1 MPKQR
6 TEDALRDSQRLRLI
20 MQQMPGLIWT
30 VDCGLRFTSSAGAG
44 LSSLGLMPGQV
55 VGKTLH
61 EYFET
66 DDPEF
71 PPIASHRRALSGE
84 KTSFEFSWA
93 ERTFQ
98 VHVEPFHDPDGEVT
112 GALGLAFDVSEE
124 KRAVEALRE
133 SEKRYRKLFESS
145 RDAIY
150 VSTLDGRLVD
160 FNEAMLGLFGYSR
173 QEMRSLRAEYLYAD
187 PVDRRRFQTAIEKRG
202 SVRDYELK
210 LVAKDGTVM
219 DCLLSSTAQSG
230 DDGKVTGYQGIIR
243 NITNRKLAE
252 DILLREKAFSDAA
265 IGSLPGLFYLFD
277 DEGRFLRWNRNI
289 EHVSGYSSDQIAK
302 MSPLQFFRGDDR
314 RAMQETIEKVLTWGY
329 GSVEA
334 DFVGRDGTRTPY
346 LFTGKLI
353 TLDGKRCIVGT
364 GIDLVERR
372 QLELQLHQSQKM
384 EAIGQLAGGVAH
396 DFNNVLTVI
405 LSNAELLLRGLGPED
420 PRRAELSDIREA
432 AQRAA
437 SLTRQLL
444 AFSRKQVLKPRVLN
458 LNDVVSS
465 IEKMLGRL
473 IGEDIELV
481 TMLDS
486 ELWSIE
492 ADPGQIEQ
500 IIMNLAVNARDAM
513 PEGGRLSIE
522 TGNLEIDERFA
533 RAHYPITPGHYAMLV
548 VCDTGEG
555 MDAETR
561 SRIFEPFFTT
571 KQMGKGTGLG
581 LSTVYGIV
589 KQSGGFIWAYS
600 EPGLGTTFKIYFPQ
614 VVQAAAAFERREGV
628 SALEHAAETV
638 LLVED
643 EASVRSL
650 ARRILRE
657 EGYVVLE
664 AQSAVEALKVSLA
677 HAGPIQ
683 LLLTDLVMPELN
695 GRDLAEKLAARR
707 EDMRILFMS
716 GYTDHAVFRDGD
728 KQLDDN
734 FLQKPFTPESLVRK
748 VREVLDAPVEAVES
762 HENN

>member
-1 MPKQR
+1 MM
-6 TEDALRDSQRLRLI
+6 S
-20 MQQMPGLIWT
+20 
-30 VDCGLRFTSSAGAG
+30 
-44 LSSLGLMPGQV
+44 
-55 VGKTLH
+55 
-61 EYFET
+61 
-66 DDPEF
+66 
-71 PPIASHRRALSGE
+71 
-84 KTSFEFSWA
+84 
-93 ERTFQ
+93 
-98 VHVEPFHDPDGEVT
+98 
-112 GALGLAFDVSEE
+112 
-124 KRAVEALRE
+124 
-133 SEKRYRKLFESS
+133 
-145 RDAIY
+145 
-150 VSTLDGRLVD
+150 
-160 FNEAMLGLFGYSR
+160 LFGYSR
-173 QEMRSLRAEYLYAD
+173 QEMIHLPAAKLYAD
-187 PVDRRRFQTAIEKRG
+187 PEDRRRFQETIEARG
-202 SVRDYELK
+202 AVRDYEVK
-210 LVAKDGTVM
+210 LVSKDGTVM
-219 DCLLSSTAQSG
+219 DCLLSSSAQVHE
-230 DDGKVTGYQGIIR
+230 DGQVVGYQGIIR
-243 NITNRKLAE
+243 NVTNRKLAE

-277 DEGRFLRWNRNI
+277 EDGRFLRWNRNI
-289 EHVSGYSSDQIAK
+289 EHVSGFTSDQIAK
-302 MSPLQFFRGDDR
+302 MSPLQFFRGEGR
-314 RAMQETIEKVLTWGY
+314 RQMQETIEKVLTWGY
-329 GSVEA
+329 GSVET

-372 QLELQLHQSQKM
+372 QLELQLRQSQKM

-481 TMLDS
+481 AMLDPD
-486 ELWSIE
+486 LWSIE

-513 PEGGRLSIE
+513 PEGGRLAIE

-533 RAHYPITPGHYAMLV
+533 RSHYPITPGSYAMLM

-571 KQMGKGTGLG
+571 KQLGKGTGLG

-600 EPGLGTTFKIYFPQ
+600 EPGLGTTFKVYFPRA
-614 VVQAAAAFERREGV
+614 VQAAAAFERRQGAAAPEG
-628 SALEHAAETV
+628 AAETV

-650 ARRILRE
+650 ARRILRD
-657 EGYVVLE
+657 EGYIVLE
-664 AQSAVEALKVSLA
+664 ANTAVEALKVSLA
-677 HAGPIQ
+677 HDGPIE

-707 EDMRILFMS
+707 PEMRILFMS
-716 GYTDHAVFRDGD
+716 GYTDHAVLRDGD
-728 KQLDDN
+728 KERDER
-734 FLQKPFTPESLVRK
+734 FLQKPFTPESLIRK
-748 VREVLDAPVEAVES
+748 VREVLDAPADAVES
-762 HENN
+762 VEAKP

>member
-1 MPKQR
+1 M
-6 TEDALRDSQRLRLI
+6 S
-20 MQQMPGLIWT
+20 
-30 VDCGLRFTSSAGAG
+30 
-44 LSSLGLMPGQV
+44 
-55 VGKTLH
+55 
-61 EYFET
+61 
-66 DDPEF
+66 
-71 PPIASHRRALSGE
+71 
-84 KTSFEFSWA
+84 
-93 ERTFQ
+93 
-98 VHVEPFHDPDGEVT
+98 
-112 GALGLAFDVSEE
+112 
-124 KRAVEALRE
+124 
-133 SEKRYRKLFESS
+133 
-145 RDAIY
+145 
-150 VSTLDGRLVD
+150 
-160 FNEAMLGLFGYSR
+160 LFGYSR
-173 QEMRSLRAEYLYAD
+173 QEMIHLPAAKLYAD
-187 PVDRRRFQTAIEKRG
+187 PEDRRRFQETIEARG
-202 SVRDYELK
+202 AVRDYEVK
-210 LVAKDGTVM
+210 LVSKDGTVM
-219 DCLLSSTAQSG
+219 DCLLSSSAQVHE
-230 DDGKVTGYQGIIR
+230 DGQVVGYQGIIR
-243 NITNRKLAE
+243 NVTNRKLAE

-277 DEGRFLRWNRNI
+277 EDGRFLRWNRNI
-289 EHVSGYSSDQIAK
+289 EHVSGFTSDQIAK
-302 MSPLQFFRGDDR
+302 MSPLQFFRGEGR
-314 RAMQETIEKVLTWGY
+314 RQMQETIEKVLTWGY
-329 GSVEA
+329 GSVET

-372 QLELQLHQSQKM
+372 QLELQLRQSQKM

-481 TMLDS
+481 AMLDPD
-486 ELWSIE
+486 LWSIE

-513 PEGGRLSIE
+513 PEGGRLAIE

-533 RAHYPITPGHYAMLV
+533 RSHYPITPGSYAMLM

-571 KQMGKGTGLG
+571 KQLGKGTGLG

-600 EPGLGTTFKIYFPQ
+600 EPGLGTTFKVYFPRA
-614 VVQAAAAFERREGV
+614 VQAAAAFERRQGAAAPEG
-628 SALEHAAETV
+628 AAETV

-650 ARRILRE
+650 ARRILRD
-657 EGYVVLE
+657 EGYIVLE
-664 AQSAVEALKVSLA
+664 ANTAVEALKVSLA
-677 HAGPIQ
+677 HDGPIE

-707 EDMRILFMS
+707 PEMRILFMS
-716 GYTDHAVFRDGD
+716 GYTDHAVLRDGD
-728 KQLDDN
+728 KERDER
-734 FLQKPFTPESLVRK
+734 FLQKPFTPESLIRK
-748 VREVLDAPVEAVES
+748 VREVLDAPADAVES
-762 HENN
+762 VEAKP